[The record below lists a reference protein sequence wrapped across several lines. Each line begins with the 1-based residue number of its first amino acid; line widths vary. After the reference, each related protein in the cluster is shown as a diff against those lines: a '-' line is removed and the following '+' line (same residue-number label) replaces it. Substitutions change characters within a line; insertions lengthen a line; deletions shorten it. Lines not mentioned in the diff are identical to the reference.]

1 MPLLSEFMHNAQ
13 PATVYQTLEQQRP
26 GFRSFFQTQQM
37 PPLFRAMQ
45 NAMPDFSFQKPEQ
58 NTMAQMTQQVVT
70 APGEIDSILQEAA
83 KETGVDVNI
92 LRAIAKQ
99 ESDFNPNVRS
109 SAGAVGVMQLMPD
122 TAREMGVTNPLDP
135 RQNIMGGA
143 RYYAKM
149 LQMFGGDHRLALAA
163 YNAGPGNVKK
173 YGGIP
178 PFKETQNY
186 VPKVMGYAGMK

>member
-1 MPLLSEFMHNAQ
+1 MSQ
-13 PATVYQTLEQQRP
+13 
-26 GFRSFFQTQQM
+26 QTQG
-37 PPLFRAMQ
+37 
-45 NAMPDFSFQKPEQ
+45 
-58 NTMAQMTQQVVT
+58 TVT
-70 APGEIDSILQEAA
+70 APEEIDAIIQDAA
-83 KETGVDVNI
+83 KATGVDANI

-99 ESDFNPNVRS
+99 ESDFDPRSHS
-109 SAGAVGVMQLMPD
+109 SAGAMGVMQLMPD
-122 TAREMGVTNPLDP
+122 TAKEMGVTDPWDP

-149 LQMFGGDHRLALAA
+149 LQMFGGDHRRALAA

-186 VPKVMGYAGMK
+186 VTKVSGYAGLR

>member
-1 MPLLSEFMHNAQ
+1 
-13 PATVYQTLEQQRP
+13 
-26 GFRSFFQTQQM
+26 
-37 PPLFRAMQ
+37 
-45 NAMPDFSFQKPEQ
+45 
-58 NTMAQMTQQVVT
+58 MAQTTQQVVT
-70 APGEIDSILQEAA
+70 APGEIDAILQEAA
-83 KETGVDVNI
+83 KETGVDVKI

-186 VPKVMGYAGMK
+186 VPKVMGYAGMR